1 MAQPFEHISRKWLD
15 TIKSNEQ
22 RYNKAIEQVQQ
33 QELDLIASLGDIE
46 KLEAQSRQVNEAQ
59 MTNMRELQQIN
70 DHQAA
75 MLDDL
80 NGIEDEL
87 DKFLK
92 GQGMGDR
99 YMSKLF
105 DQPQRDTPSTREEV
119 F

>member
-1 MAQPFEHISRKWLD
+1 MSRKWLES
-15 TIKSNEQ
+15 IKSNEQ
-22 RYNKAIEQVQQ
+22 RYNKAIEMVQQ
-33 QELDLIASLGDIE
+33 QELDLIAALGDIE

-80 NGIEDEL
+80 NGIEEEL
-87 DKFLK
+87 DRFLQAH
-92 GQGMGDR
+92 GTGDR

-105 DQPQRDTPSTREEV
+105 
-119 F
+119 